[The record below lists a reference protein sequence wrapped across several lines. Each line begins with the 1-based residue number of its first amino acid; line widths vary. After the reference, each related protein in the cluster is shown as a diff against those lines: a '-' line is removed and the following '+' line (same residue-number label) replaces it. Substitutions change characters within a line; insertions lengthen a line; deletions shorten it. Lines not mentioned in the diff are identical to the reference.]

1 MKIEKVLGTFI
12 CVKVVEV
19 GEKSAGGIIL
29 PDSMK
34 DRKKTRAVVH
44 AVGSGFYHN
53 GNLIPLDVKVGDN
66 VLFAPTTA
74 MAKIDDEDGQ
84 EYYFMQIHDVMSVI
98 SD

>member
-29 PDSMK
+29 PDSLK
-34 DRKKTRAVVH
+34 DKAKTRAIVY

-53 GNLIPLDVKVGDN
+53 GQLIPLDIKVGDN
-66 VLFAPTTA
+66 ILFAPTTA
-74 MAKIDDEDGQ
+74 MAMIEDENKVQ
-84 EYYFMQIHDVMSVI
+84 YYFMQNHDVMAVI